1 MMKKIKNKHG
11 FTLIEI
17 IIVSLILAIVLMILI
32 PKINLFIINAKL
44 ASDQATVKQLNSA
57 TSLYYIKE
65 HNDNPFEDSSKSSE
79 YLLNV
84 LLNEKLITHIV
95 SAQSKDAK
103 FIWVLS
109 DKSWYLQLGSN
120 SYVIS
125 FTDGIS
131 LNTDGYYIGRIYG
144 SYSSFSQAIT
154 IPTMLD
160 GITVKRIWQDV
171 FKSKGLT
178 SVEFELDSQIIQIHA
193 RAFYDNNITSIIFPD
208 TLERIDLWAFK
219 NNQLTTIN
227 LPASI
232 KTIEA
237 QAFNGNAI
245 QTITINSDSVSIGD
259 QAFGDYTEQFKQAFA
274 IGKAGTYI
282 LVDGQWIKQT
292 D

>member
-1 MMKKIKNKHG
+1 MKLIKNKLG

-17 IIVSLILAIVLMILI
+17 IIVLMILVAFSMVVI

-57 TSLYYIKE
+57 TSLYYIKD

-79 YLLNV
+79 FLLNV
-84 LLNEKLITHIV
+84 LLNENLITRVV
-95 SAQSKDAK
+95 SPQSKDAK
-103 FIWVLS
+103 FTWVLN
-109 DKSWYLQLGSN
+109 DKRWYLQLGSN

-125 FTDGIS
+125 LIDGIS

-144 SYSSFSQAIT
+144 SYSSSSQFIT
-154 IPTMLD
+154 IPTILD
-160 GITVKRIWQDV
+160 GVTVKRIWQDV

-178 SVEFELDSQIIQIHA
+178 GVEFALDSQIIQIHA
-193 RAFYDNNITSIIFPD
+193 RAFYDNNISNVVFPN

-219 NNQLTTIN
+219 NNQLTTIT

-245 QTITINSDSVSIGD
+245 KTITINSDSVSIGD
-259 QAFGDYTEQFKQAFA
+259 QAFGEYTEQFKQAFA

-282 LVDGQWIKQT
+282 LVDGQWVKQT